1 MDVFGTI
8 ALEQRAY
15 LRAAALRAAHE
26 LRLEE
31 ALPGSAAEAARKLE
45 LPGARR
51 LRRLLDVLAV
61 LGLARRAGEI
71 FHFHSQPYENVGG
84 AWGELASVI
93 RSGKPL
99 ETPEAEDALRRFHGY
114 LQSAGASPARELWQK
129 VPALGPLLDLG
140 GGTGAY
146 TAAFLEAHPGEEA
159 ILADQ
164 PEVLKLAN
172 VPGAQLLRLD
182 ILNTASFPA
191 AGSVLLANV
200 LHLFG
205 EQDCRELLRKAAA
218 AGKLVIVKDLLVEP
232 DRSGPAEGVF
242 FALNM
247 ALFTA
252 EGDVHDP
259 QALAS
264 WMSAS
269 GLRDIRRV
277 PLGTSLVLT
286 GTSP

>member
-1 MDVFGTI
+1 
-8 ALEQRAY
+8 
-15 LRAAALRAAHE
+15 
-26 LRLEE
+26 
-31 ALPGSAAEAARKLE
+31 
-45 LPGARR
+45 
-51 LRRLLDVLAV
+51 
-61 LGLARRAGEI
+61 
-71 FHFHSQPYENVGG
+71 
-84 AWGELASVI
+84 
-93 RSGKPL
+93 
-99 ETPEAEDALRRFHGY
+99 
-114 LQSAGASPARELWQK
+114 
-129 VPALGPLLDLG
+129 LLDLG

-164 PEVLKLAN
+164 LEVLKLAR
-172 VPGAQLLRLD
+172 VPGARLLELD
-182 ILNTASFPA
+182 ILNSASFPA
-191 AGSVLLANV
+191 AASVLLANV

-205 EQDCRELLRKAAA
+205 EQVCRELLRKAAA
-218 AGKLVIVKDLLVEP
+218 AGRLVIVKDLLVEP

-269 GLRDIRRV
+269 GLRDVRRV